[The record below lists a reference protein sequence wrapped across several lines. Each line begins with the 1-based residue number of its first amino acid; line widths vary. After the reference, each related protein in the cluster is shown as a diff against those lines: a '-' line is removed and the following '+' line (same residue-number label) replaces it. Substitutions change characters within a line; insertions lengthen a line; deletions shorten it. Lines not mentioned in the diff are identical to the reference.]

1 MHSTERIIQQL
12 ARLTRRHPS
21 PVAEDSVPHGFTTA
35 LLASLREELNLDVLW
50 QRWSLRSALA
60 GLAMA
65 GLLWFVLP
73 AQPQSGGD
81 WAVLLFDDSITEGGF
96 AP

>member
-21 PVAEDSVPHGFTTA
+21 PVADDRVPHGFTTV

-50 QRWSLRSALA
+50 QRWSLRSAMA

-65 GLLWFVLP
+65 GLLWFALP
-73 AQPQSGGD
+73 MPPKSEGWMAMLAEEMTLD
-81 WAVLLFDDSITEGGF
+81 GGF
-96 AP
+96 EP